1 MLRYML
7 ETENI
12 GGKITKCGSFGTHE
26 QLLMVIVKTF
36 GFVTIDRLHCVTC
49 LLVKN
54 EQSAFISV

>member
-1 MLRYML
+1 ML

-36 GFVTIDRLHCVTC
+36 GFVTIVRLHCVTC
-49 LLVKN
+49 LLVN
-54 EQSAFISV
+54 EQSAFTSV